1 MSHNLDRQVSE
12 ESVDP
17 KRRALLKALAAAT
30 VGLTAYGMLPGKE
43 SEPSHHER
51 VVQAEASV
59 TRLAPELASYET
71 LDLLGSVVFLHG
83 VGTLAHGN
91 PINKWHYGVLAAL
104 LAAKYQKGN
113 ETAKHHLAAEVKS
126 NFKALGVITG
136 TIAIGDGLKMD
147 LTHACELLMEKSPDA
162 ATEVALLNMFGTFV
176 APVVTT
182 VGNASI
188 ISQTA
193 NKLADGDKDFMA
205 LSVGH
210 SSGRSGY
217 LLFGDPPFLAMIDR
231 YGFKEAVTWQLTH
244 MLPLALYSLV
254 STTVKMNYSLAKR
267 SGVANPWAVAVA
279 QSKRGLVDNIP
290 YLAKIIAASLGNA
303 VKYFTGGKQ
312 DQAGVE
318 MDIGK
323 VIAVKLENLLHLPW
337 DEKLDQP
344 SSEDYEGIVDTDDES
359 WKSTVAKV
367 VSSLSIEVRYQEAK
381 KEDATTDTP
390 TDRLVSALL
399 GRDFEN
405 ARQIL
410 TDYGLSEEEA
420 DEHVDNLKSLLPK
433 VYVKN
438 NEQKQQ
444 QSVIRKLIDTLLK
457 IPARSTDMHRVK
469 KALGHNIGD
478 VLNVFPFQANCVPFL
493 LPILK
498 TFVRKLE
505 TLGLSELQRE
515 IAIFLIVMV
524 FSMFADNYVA
534 VKMGLDLTPNKPQI
548 PLIAGIEGGQL
559 TAIGNMANMAQFSSE
574 AYSLQDSLVRMH
586 LAIDNVGIG
595 MVYAL
600 ALGTSSLRPT
610 KTDLAVAK
618 SSAKDFIDQV
628 LGNQVLSDAVQT
640 LLAA

>member
-1 MSHNLDRQVSE
+1 MSHNIDSPVSE
-12 ESVDP
+12 EVTDT
-17 KRRALLKALAAAT
+17 KRRAFLKALALGT
-30 VGLTAYGMLPGKE
+30 VGLTAYGMLPGSNE
-43 SEPSHHER
+43 SQHSPQAR
-51 VVQAEASV
+51 VVRAEASV
-59 TRLAPELASYET
+59 TRLAPELASYDT
-71 LDLLGSVVFLHG
+71 LDLLGAGLFFHG
-83 VGTLAHGN
+83 VVTLARSN
-91 PINKWHYGVLAAL
+91 PINKWHYSALGAL
-104 LAAKYQKGN
+104 LAAKYQKGSPT
-113 ETAKHHLAAEVKS
+113 EKHHLTHEIRS

-147 LTHACELLMEKSPDA
+147 LTRACELLMEKSPDA

-231 YGFKEAVTWQLTH
+231 YGFKEAVTWQFTH

-254 STTVKMNYSLAKR
+254 ATTIKMNYALAKR
-267 SGVANPWAVAVA
+267 SGVDNPLTAALV
-279 QSKRGLVDNIP
+279 QSKRGIVDNIP

-312 DQAGVE
+312 DAVGVE

-323 VIAVKLENLLHLPW
+323 VIAAKLENLFHLPW
-337 DEKLDQP
+337 DKKLDQS
-344 SSEDYEGIVDTDDES
+344 SSEDFEGIVDTDDES
-359 WKSTVAKV
+359 WKLTVDKV
-367 VSSLSIEVRYQEAK
+367 VSSLSIEVKHHEGK
-381 KEDATTDTP
+381 SKDTATDQ
-390 TDRLVSALL
+390 LVTTLL
-399 GRDFEN
+399 ARNFGQ

-410 TDYGLSEEEA
+410 LDHGLAVEEV
-420 DEHVDNLKSLLPK
+420 DEHIANLKSQLPQ
-433 VYVKN
+433 VYSEN
-438 NEQKQQ
+438 NEQKEQR
-444 QSVIRKLIDTLLK
+444 SFIRNLIDTILK

-478 VLNVFPFQANCVPFL
+478 VLNVFPFQANSVPFL

-498 TFVRKLE
+498 TFVHKLE

-559 TAIGNMANMAQFSSE
+559 TAIGNMANMAQFSSDNF
-574 AYSLQDSLVRMH
+574 SLKDSLERMH

-600 ALGTSSLRPT
+600 ALGTSSLRPQN
-610 KTDLAVAK
+610 TDLAIAK
-618 SSAKDFIDQV
+618 SSAKNFIDQI
-628 LGNQVLSDAVQT
+628 LGNQVLGDAVHT
-640 LLAA
+640 LLVA